1 MKAIQMD
8 DYGGPEVLELRE
20 IDDPGAGEGEIVAD
34 IFAASINPV
43 DWKIRNGARRG
54 TFEIELPHVLGG
66 DFSGVVRETGPGVTE
81 LAVGDEVFG
90 VVTQVQQGCYAE
102 ALAVRA
108 DMVGRK
114 PASLSHGEAAS
125 LALVGVT
132 ALYAMEDV
140 VELSAGQTVLIH
152 AGAGGVGGFAIQYAR
167 HVGATV
173 YSTASAANH
182 DYVKAL
188 GADEVIDYTAG
199 DFADSV
205 PPCDVVFDTVGGE
218 VQARSYAVLK
228 PGGRLVHVAPGPQDF
243 TPPRDDVEL
252 LRPAVGRDRQHM
264 ERIAE
269 LVAEGAVRPLEIT
282 HMKLAETAAGH
293 ELSQTG
299 HVRGKIVLDIA

>member
-1 MKAIQMD
+1 MKAIQMI

-34 IFAASINPV
+34 ILAASINPV
-43 DWKIRNGARRG
+43 DWKIRGGSRRAAYD
-54 TFEIELPHVLGG
+54 IKLPHVLGV
-66 DFSGVVRETGPGVTE
+66 DFSGVVRELGPGVTE

-114 PASLSHGEAAS
+114 PAALSHAEAAS
-125 LALVGVT
+125 LALVGLT
-132 ALYAMEDV
+132 ALVALEDV
-140 VELSAGQTVLIH
+140 AELSAGQTILIH
-152 AGAGGVGGFAIQYAR
+152 AGAGGVGGFAIQYAK

-173 YSTASAANH
+173 YSTARARNH
-182 DYVKAL
+182 DYVLGL
-188 GADEVIDYTAG
+188 GADHVIDYTAR
-199 DFADSV
+199 DFTEAV

-228 PGGRLVHVAPGPQDF
+228 PGGKLVHVAPGPQDF
-243 TPPRDDVEL
+243 QPPRDDVEL
-252 LRPAVGRDRQHM
+252 LRPNVGRDRRHM
-264 ERIAE
+264 ERIRE
-269 LVAEGAVRPLEIT
+269 LVEQGAVRPLDIA
-282 HMKLAETAAGH
+282 HMKLAETAAAH

>member
-1 MKAIQMD
+1 MKAIQMI
-8 DYGGPEVLELRE
+8 DYGAPDVLELRE
-20 IDDPGAGEGEIVAD
+20 IDDPTAGEGEIVAD
-34 IFAASINPV
+34 IHAASINPV

-54 TFEIELPHVLGG
+54 TFDVTLPHVLGV
-66 DFSGVVRETGPGVTE
+66 DFSGVVRELGPGVAD
-81 LAVGDEVFG
+81 LVVGDEVFG

-102 ALAVRA
+102 ALAVKA
-108 DMVGRK
+108 DLLGRK
-114 PASLSHGEAAS
+114 PAALSYGEAAS
-125 LALVGVT
+125 LALIGVT
-132 ALYAMEDV
+132 ALVSMEDV
-140 VELSAGQTVLIH
+140 AELSAGQTVLIH

>member
-1 MKAIQMD
+1 MKAIQMI
-8 DYGGPEVLELRE
+8 DYGEPDVLELRE
-20 IDDPGAGEGEIVAD
+20 IDDPTAGEGEIVVD
-34 IFAASINPV
+34 IHAASINPV

-54 TFEIELPHVLGG
+54 TFDITLPHVLGV
-66 DFSGVVRETGPGVTE
+66 DFSGVVKEVGPGVAD

-140 VELSAGQTVLIH
+140 AELSAGQTVLIH

-182 DYVKAL
+182 DYVKSL
-188 GADEVIDYTAG
+188 GADEVIDYTAT
-199 DFADSV
+199 DFTEAV
-205 PPCDVVFDTVGGE
+205 PPCDVVFDTVGGD

-243 TPPRDDVEL
+243 KPPRDDVEL
-252 LRPAVGRDRQHM
+252 LRPAVGRDRRHM
-264 ERIAE
+264 DRIAE
-269 LVAEGAVRPLEIT
+269 LVAEGAVCPLEIT
-282 HMKLAETAAGH
+282 HMKLAETAAAH
-293 ELSQTG
+293 KVSQTG
-299 HVRGKIVLDIA
+299 HVRGKIVLDIQ